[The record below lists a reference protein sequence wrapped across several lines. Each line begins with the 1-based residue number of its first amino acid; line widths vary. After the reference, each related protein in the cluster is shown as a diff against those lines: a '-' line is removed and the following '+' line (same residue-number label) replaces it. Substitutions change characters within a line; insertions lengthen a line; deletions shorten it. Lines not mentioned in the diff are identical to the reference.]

1 MKAQIVKCLLIF
13 LLLFGIFKNVGKT
26 DYVQGKELESGQL
39 KEWET
44 QMAKDY
50 FQLVEWQNMVK
61 QSIFMQLE
69 ERYKCEGEHS
79 FQLVNTYI
87 LQNAKGENCEVY
99 LLMYKEIGRAHV

>member
-61 QSIFMQLE
+61 Q
-69 ERYKCEGEHS
+69 
-79 FQLVNTYI
+79 
-87 LQNAKGENCEVY
+87 
-99 LLMYKEIGRAHV
+99 IGRAHV